1 MGNFESNMSNMM
13 DNDHESDSSSED
25 IEIGYDMLNLYLDY
39 NDGES
44 DSSHNDSN
52 EDLLNLLLQR
62 FINTNRFN
70 FDNAAFSS
78 RRFCMP
84 QIKAKTNLE
93 ALKKNY
99 IYQSIKYGS
108 GFGTDETSPMAK
120 WSIVKMLQNRQNGIG
135 SKQGAFLQPERCKLS
150 NNYFPN
156 CKEPIMS
163 YDAKVF
169 CGTFSRNGKHFVT
182 ASQDHMIR
190 IYDST
195 TAKYKCQNEINARD
209 VNWCILDIAFS
220 PGCEYFV
227 YSTWSTCLH
236 LSRINNGTSQQL
248 KPLFLQPTKS
258 SFCIFSLAFSNC
270 GDQIIGGGSDGCLY
284 IYDLVMA
291 KRTFRCPVN
300 NQHEQEAVD
309 VNAVGFIDETS
320 NIIYSGSDNG
330 IIKIW
335 DRRCL
340 NETNPKDVGVFS
352 GHLDGITYIDSKNDA
367 RYLISNS
374 KDQTIK
380 LWDMRKF
387 SPSSN
392 SSQSSSSSRRR
403 AKYYNRWDYR
413 WDTVPKEF
421 YTDTISLPDD
431 SSIMTYRGHRVK
443 KTLIRAKF
451 SPQETTGQRYIY
463 TGCGTGRL
471 IIYDVLTG
479 KIVYS
484 VRSHKDIVRDVAWH
498 PSRCEILTSSW
509 DYNVNLN
516 FRGQKKKM
524 PMKRSLKEVNQDEPC
539 GNDDENTDSTAP
551 PPRRSRR
558 LALRRQAQQS
568 N

>member
-1 MGNFESNMSNMM
+1 MGNIM

-25 IEIGYDMLNLYLDY
+25 IEIGYDIFNLYLDV
-39 NDGES
+39 NEPEPNS
-44 DSSHNDSN
+44 NPNDSN

-70 FDNAAFSS
+70 FDNSAFNS

-108 GFGTDETSPMAK
+108 GYGTDNTSPVAK

-135 SKQGAFLQPERCKLS
+135 SKQGQFLQPERCKVS
-150 NNYFPN
+150 NNYLPN
-156 CKEPIMS
+156 SKEAVHS
-163 YDAKVF
+163 YEAKVF
-169 CGTFSRNGKHFVT
+169 CGIFSRNGKHFVT
-182 ASQDHMIR
+182 ASQDNMIR
-190 IYDST
+190 IHDST
-195 TAKYKCQNEINARD
+195 TMRYKCQNEIMAKD

-220 PGCEYFV
+220 PDSEHFV
-227 YSTWSTCLH
+227 YSTWSNCLH
-236 LSRINNGTSQQL
+236 LSRIDGTSHQL
-248 KPLFLQPTKS
+248 KPLYLQPSKS

-291 KRTFRCPVN
+291 KRTFRCPF
-300 NQHEQEAVD
+300 EQDAVD

-320 NIIYSGSDNG
+320 NIIFSGSDNG

-340 NETNPKDVGVFS
+340 NETNPKEVGIFS

-380 LWDMRKF
+380 LWDMRVF
-387 SPSSN
+387 SPSGDAN
-392 SSQSSSSSRRR
+392 QSSSRRR
-403 AKYYNRWDYR
+403 TRYYNRWDYR

-421 YTDTISLPDD
+421 YTDTVTLSDD
-431 SSIMTYRGHRVK
+431 ASIMTYRGHRVK

-479 KIVYS
+479 KIMYS
-484 VRSHKDIVRDVAWH
+484 VRGHKDIVRDVAWH
-498 PSRCEILTSSW
+498 PSRSEILTSSW
-509 DYNVNLN
+509 DFNVNLN
-516 FRGQKKKM
+516 WRGHKKKVQL
-524 PMKRSLKEVNQDEPC
+524 KRSLKDVNQDDPSA
-539 GNDDENTDSTAP
+539 NDDDNTDSAP

-558 LALRRQAQQS
+558 LALRRQAQQA